1 LGKRKFKE
9 GYAVWIDFNS
19 DGDFDDAGEQVWT
32 SGTTNSSS
40 VSGTFSIPASATI
53 GATRMRVSM
62 KYNET
67 PTSCELFPYGQVE
80 DYTVNITESPFNG
93 IDNSLSKRIRK

>member
-67 PTSCELFPYGQVE
+67 PTSCFPLWTSRGLY
-80 DYTVNITESPFNG
+80 S
-93 IDNSLSKRIRK
+93 

>member
-1 LGKRKFKE
+1 
-9 GYAVWIDFNS
+9 
-19 DGDFDDAGEQVWT
+19 
-32 SGTTNSSS
+32 
-40 VSGTFSIPASATI
+40 
-53 GATRMRVSM
+53 M

-93 IDNSLSKRIRK
+93 IDNSQKNQEVTTQN

>member
-1 LGKRKFKE
+1 
-9 GYAVWIDFNS
+9 
-19 DGDFDDAGEQVWT
+19 
-32 SGTTNSSS
+32 
-40 VSGTFSIPASATI
+40 
-53 GATRMRVSM
+53 M

-93 IDNSLSKRIRK
+93 IDNSLKNQEVTTQN